1 MGKFGDRFF
10 QTRGI
15 LFLLLIYISIG
26 AVVTLGVWDQVAAK
40 EPAAGNKGAHLQ
52 SVSVDS
58 DTDGLVVQLGLEGPL
73 SYRVWSTP
81 SPSKVIIDLHNTVV
95 GTGVQGFA
103 LDDVLAKRVR
113 ITQYPNYSRV
123 VVDLAHSV
131 PTPIHEVQ
139 GNTLMVYINRNYRQ
153 GYETLV
159 APGVRYGQFRQGGE
173 AGQVLVNYLRVSPRS
188 RASIR
193 PVLAKGGAGGLETV
207 DSMAKAHD
215 AIAAVNGNFFAGNG
229 KPLGFLMIDGEIAGY
244 PIYNRS
250 AFGIT
255 ATGQV
260 LIDQVDA
267 VGYFQW
273 ADREPITI
281 SGVNRV
287 RRTDDLI
294 LYTPEY
300 GKTTGTN
307 HFGLEVVVEQ
317 GVVIACSEEGNSLI
331 PPQGFVLSAHGNS
344 RELLS
349 DIAVG
354 DPVTAHW
361 ELRPDW
367 IEMGVVHAV
376 GAGPRLVKDGKIAIN
391 GVEERFQSDVLY
403 GRAPRTGFGVTET
416 GEIVLVTVNGRRGAV
431 SVGMTLRELAEL
443 MITLGAVDA
452 INLDGGGSATLVVR
466 DRVLNLPS
474 DGRERPVGSAI
485 LVLAD

>member
-1 MGKFGDRFF
+1 MSWQKGCGSLNT
-10 QTRGI
+10 Q
-15 LFLLLIYISIG
+15 LLS
-26 AVVTLGVWDQVAAK
+26 
-40 EPAAGNKGAHLQ
+40 
-52 SVSVDS
+52 
-58 DTDGLVVQLGLEGPL
+58 
-73 SYRVWSTP
+73 
-81 SPSKVIIDLHNTVV
+81 
-95 GTGVQGFA
+95 
-103 LDDVLAKRVR
+103 
-113 ITQYPNYSRV
+113 V
-123 VVDLAHSV
+123 VVDLAHYV
-131 PTPIHEVQ
+131 PIPAVQ
-139 GNTLMVYINRNYRQ
+139 GNTLMVYII
-153 GYETLV
+153 ETTV
-159 APGVRYGQFRQGGE
+159 RDIDVGAPGARYGQFRQGGE
-173 AGQVLVNYLRVSPRS
+173 LAGACLLAGLSRS
-188 RASIR
+188 Q
-193 PVLAKGGAGGLETV
+193 P
-207 DSMAKAHD
+207 DSSECGQGSRRGDGRLMAKAHD

-344 RELLS
+344 REILS

-474 DGRERPVGSAI
+474 DGRDRPVGSAI